1 MAAAETQALFQQ
13 LTILLALATAS
24 QFLFRRWHL
33 PMIIGEIAVG
43 IVLGPSVVGN
53 AALGSY
59 RYFFDPAV
67 VRTLAVLGSI
77 FLLFLIGL
85 DFDFRV
91 VYTRKNVAV
100 ASGGVVLPLLLGFAA
115 ALYLVPVASIGANGT
130 QFTMALFVGA
140 TLTATSVAITA
151 AVLFELNL
159 LKDRVAQTI
168 LGAAVVDDVLG
179 LIVLSVVVGATAG
192 RVSPVDLVILVTEA
206 VGFLVVG
213 MAIGI
218 YLLRRVVARIH
229 IEGKTLGVPLGGFVV
244 AVAITF
250 LFALTAESL
259 GLSAVVG
266 AFLAGSMF
274 ANTTLQDDFSKAAR
288 PLPAVF
294 TPIFFVSL
302 ALQVDFPSVQAG
314 PESRRGGAPGGGRG
328 RPTGGNG
335 AAAWLGDDGLGVG
348 PCGPVREAHKP
359 SRVTSSIGGG
369 TVLSEPDL
377 SDRFKAALL
386 ELKAEPHSATGKDS
400 TLEIL
405 RSVVEGHRA
414 NRVVVANLP
423 AELRAVVSGA
433 LQGRS
438 VQFLEDLPSRDV
450 LGACAAAEVGVTWA
464 EYAIAEDGAIVEV
477 AHDDAARLAASLP
490 IVHIVLLPAGRLVR
504 DVGEA
509 MAVVGDILRASGPG
523 KRPTVTFI
531 SGPSRTGDIELRLLY
546 GVHGPHSLHVV
557 LLEWFEGR

>member
-100 ASGGVVLPLLLGFAA
+100 ASGGVVLPLLLGFAT

-151 AVLFELNL
+151 
-159 LKDRVAQTI
+159 
-168 LGAAVVDDVLG
+168 
-179 LIVLSVVVGATAG
+179 
-192 RVSPVDLVILVTEA
+192 
-206 VGFLVVG
+206 
-213 MAIGI
+213 
-218 YLLRRVVARIH
+218 
-229 IEGKTLGVPLGGFVV
+229 
-244 AVAITF
+244 
-250 LFALTAESL
+250 ESL

-288 PLPAVF
+288 PLAAVF

-302 ALQVDFPSVQAG
+302 GLQVDFPSVATQF
-314 PESRRGGAPGGGRG
+314 
-328 RPTGGNG
+328 
-335 AAAWLGDDGLGVG
+335 GLIPFAIVLTVVAVITKVVG
-348 PCGPVREAHKP
+348 CSLPARLAKMTVREA
-359 SRVTSSIGGG
+359 VAIGWGMTPRG
-369 TVLSEPDL
+369 EVGLVVA
-377 SDRFKAALL
+377 FAALSAGVVGNAL
-386 ELKAEPHSATGKDS
+386 FSMIVLVLILVTILPAPLFRRALKAVEAERLEAAGVGQLAETEP
-400 TLEIL
+400 
-405 RSVVEGHRA
+405 R
-414 NRVVVANLP
+414 
-423 AELRAVVSGA
+423 
-433 LQGRS
+433 
-438 VQFLEDLPSRDV
+438 
-450 LGACAAAEVGVTWA
+450 
-464 EYAIAEDGAIVEV
+464 
-477 AHDDAARLAASLP
+477 
-490 IVHIVLLPAGRLVR
+490 
-504 DVGEA
+504 
-509 MAVVGDILRASGPG
+509 
-523 KRPTVTFI
+523 
-531 SGPSRTGDIELRLLY
+531 
-546 GVHGPHSLHVV
+546 HG
-557 LLEWFEGR
+557 